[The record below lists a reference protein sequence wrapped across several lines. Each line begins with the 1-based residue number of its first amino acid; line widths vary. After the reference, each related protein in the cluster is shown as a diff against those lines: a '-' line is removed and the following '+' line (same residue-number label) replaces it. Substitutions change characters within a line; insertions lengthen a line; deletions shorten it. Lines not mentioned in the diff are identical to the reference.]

1 MKKWGKYFSLLGVL
15 LVGLSTFVY
24 AGISVY
30 AVEENDET
38 YEDFEQELIDQY
50 AADLQFIY
58 ERAAVVDQNGE
69 IEQIDLSVLR
79 EQYGNNEFFDYLQS
93 NFGPYQSR
101 SNFGEC
107 MKSEFAKM
115 IGLDIAKQVFSPEV
129 KRLLAS
135 KAWKKASEVIV
146 RTLGKKVGAKVL
158 QKMIGK
164 MVPGGIPAQ
173 IIFSAGKCG
182 IKAVWK

>member
-1 MKKWGKYFSLLGVL
+1 
-15 LVGLSTFVY
+15 
-24 AGISVY
+24 
-30 AVEENDET
+30 
-38 YEDFEQELIDQY
+38 
-50 AADLQFIY
+50 
-58 ERAAVVDQNGE
+58 
-69 IEQIDLSVLR
+69 
-79 EQYGNNEFFDYLQS
+79 
-93 NFGPYQSR
+93 
-101 SNFGEC
+101 
-107 MKSEFAKM
+107 MKSEFAKI

>member
-79 EQYGNNEFFDYLQS
+79 EQYGNN
-93 NFGPYQSR
+93 
-101 SNFGEC
+101 
-107 MKSEFAKM
+107 
-115 IGLDIAKQVFSPEV
+115 
-129 KRLLAS
+129 
-135 KAWKKASEVIV
+135 
-146 RTLGKKVGAKVL
+146 
-158 QKMIGK
+158 
-164 MVPGGIPAQ
+164 
-173 IIFSAGKCG
+173 
-182 IKAVWK
+182 